1 MIKKIYIISE
11 KKGMRFAVFDH
22 KIEVRLEEGD
32 ETSAEYGYNGRHTE
46 KGRETDHVTGR
57 CKGKVSSSTHH
68 LTN

>member
-1 MIKKIYIISE
+1 
-11 KKGMRFAVFDH
+11 MRFAVFEH

-32 ETSAEYGYNGRHTE
+32 ETSAEYNGRHTE
-46 KGRETDHVTGR
+46 RRETDHVTGR